1 MRLTAAAALLAAI
14 GFSAQAAD
22 LGTLSVT
29 SRLNEPLSARLT
41 VNNVDPKVEPL
52 VVRLAPEATY
62 DRIGKKP
69 LAADTGLE
77 LTLESKSP
85 WAVRIKSE
93 KPVTSRDF
101 PLIVELNDGGKLSAK
116 YYRIRLE
123 PAVAPAPAAATMAT
137 AQAQTKQAAPSA
149 GKLPSTAAMPSVET
163 KKAEPAAKPA
173 PAKRETVKAKPQ
185 VKPASAKTTANK
197 PQYTL
202 ADPIIV
208 KPGMTMWS
216 IANLLV
222 PRYEGARTEEVLVAL
237 IRRNPAAFKNG
248 RISGLKPGARL
259 NAPTQAQVDAV
270 GTDVAWCLVH
280 VTPNADMRKA
290 PSARNLNRAHQRMK
304 QARIAWTPKK
314 PAAEVQKPAVKHAE
328 PMKPAAPE
336 AKPETAAP
344 AAAAAA
350 AAAAATAAATTEALT
365 PAAAPEETK
374 PAQMQATKTE
384 PAADTQP
391 VMTAQPAVEEKT
403 EEEGSSAWLWGL
415 LIILIAAAAGGW
427 FVWRRKKEKEEFERT
442 ERTIRFLRPEPTTPQ
457 QVRNM
462 DELLTKRME
471 ADAAAKRGFDAAPAA
486 TATATA
492 AAAATV
498 TSSETKVPETAA
510 PQPAAE
516 VRPEVKAQAP
526 EEEPRPF
533 TLTSTSSGMQI
544 QPPEAFSAE
553 TLVTAEDGHSSE
565 AMAVKLAAA
574 QQKIDAGLPDDA
586 EKLLREV
593 KLFGTDEQRAAA
605 ERLLDAVRRV

>member
-123 PAVAPAPAAATMAT
+123 PAVAPAPAAAPKAT

-173 PAKRETVKAKPQ
+173 
-185 VKPASAKTTANK
+185 SAKTTTNK

-314 PAAEVQKPAVKHAE
+314 PAAEVQKPAVKPAE
-328 PMKPAAPE
+328 PMKPAAPG

-344 AAAAAA
+344 AAAV

-365 PAAAPEETK
+365 PTAAPEETK
-374 PAQMQATKTE
+374 PAQTQVTKTE

-391 VMTAQPAVEEKT
+391 EMTAQPAVEEKT

-457 QVRNM
+457 QVRKM

-492 AAAATV
+492 ATAATV
-498 TSSETKVPETAA
+498 TASETKAPETAA

-553 TLVTAEDGHSSE
+553 TPVTAEDGHSPE

-574 QQKIDAGLPDDA
+574 QQKIDAGFPDDA

>member
-123 PAVAPAPAAATMAT
+123 PAVAPAPAAAPKAT

-185 VKPASAKTTANK
+185 VKPASAKTTTNK

-314 PAAEVQKPAVKHAE
+314 PAAPV
-328 PMKPAAPE
+328 
-336 AKPETAAP
+336 

-350 AAAAATAAATTEALT
+350 ASTAAATTEALT

-374 PAQMQATKTE
+374 PAQSQATKTE

-391 VMTAQPAVEEKT
+391 VMTAQPAIEEKT

-457 QVRNM
+457 QVRKM

-471 ADAAAKRGFDAAPAA
+471 ADAASKRGFDAAPAA

-492 AAAATV
+492 ATAATV
-498 TSSETKVPETAA
+498 TASETKAPETAA

-553 TLVTAEDGHSSE
+553 TPVTAEDGHSPE

-574 QQKIDAGLPDDA
+574 QQKIDAGFPDDA

>member
-123 PAVAPAPAAATMAT
+123 PAVAPAPAAAPKAT

-185 VKPASAKTTANK
+185 VKPASAKTTTNK

-314 PAAEVQKPAVKHAE
+314 PAAEVQKPA
-328 PMKPAAPE
+328 APE

-344 AAAAAA
+344 VAAAAAA
-350 AAAAATAAATTEALT
+350 ASTAAATTEALT

-374 PAQMQATKTE
+374 PAQTQATKTE

-457 QVRNM
+457 QVRKM

-492 AAAATV
+492 ATAATV
-498 TSSETKVPETAA
+498 TASETKAPETAA

-553 TLVTAEDGHSSE
+553 TPVTAEDGHSPE

-574 QQKIDAGLPDDA
+574 QQKIDAGFPDDA

-593 KLFGTDEQRAAA
+593 KLFGTDEQRAA

>member
-85 WAVRIKSE
+85 WVVRIKSE

-123 PAVAPAPAAATMAT
+123 PAVAPAPAVAPKATV
-137 AQAQTKQAAPSA
+137 QAQTKQAAPSA

-163 KKAEPAAKPA
+163 KKAEPASKPA

-185 VKPASAKTTANK
+185 VKPASAKTTTNK

-280 VTPNADMRKA
+280 VTPNADMRKD

-314 PAAEVQKPAVKHAE
+314 PAAEVQKPAVKPAE

-336 AKPETAAP
+336 AKPETAA
-344 AAAAAA
+344 
-350 AAAAATAAATTEALT
+350 AAAATAAATTEALT
-365 PAAAPEETK
+365 PTAAPEETK
-374 PAQMQATKTE
+374 PAQTQVTKTE

-391 VMTAQPAVEEKT
+391 EMTAQPAVEEKT

-498 TSSETKVPETAA
+498 TASETKAPETAA

-553 TLVTAEDGHSSE
+553 TPVTAEDGHSPE

-574 QQKIDAGLPDDA
+574 QQKIDAGFPDDA

>member
-123 PAVAPAPAAATMAT
+123 PAVAPAPAAAPKAT

-185 VKPASAKTTANK
+185 VKPASAKTTTNK

-314 PAAEVQKPAVKHAE
+314 PAAEVQKPAVKPAE

-344 AAAAAA
+344 AVAT
-350 AAAAATAAATTEALT
+350 AAATAAATTEALT

-374 PAQMQATKTE
+374 PAQTQTTKTE

-403 EEEGSSAWLWGL
+403 VEEGSSAWLWGL

-471 ADAAAKRGFDAAPAA
+471 ADAAAKRGFDVAPAA

-498 TSSETKVPETAA
+498 TASETMAPETAA
-510 PQPAAE
+510 PQPVAE

-553 TLVTAEDGHSSE
+553 TPVTAEDGHSSE

-605 ERLLDAVRRV
+605 ERLLDAVRCV

>member
-85 WAVRIKSE
+85 WVVRIKSE

-123 PAVAPAPAAATMAT
+123 PAVAPAPAAAPKAT

-185 VKPASAKTTANK
+185 VKPASAKTTTNK

-222 PRYEGARTEEVLVAL
+222 PRYEGTRTEEVLVAL

-248 RISGLKPGARL
+248 RISGLKSGARL

-304 QARIAWTPKK
+304 QARIAWTPKE
-314 PAAEVQKPAVKHAE
+314 PAAEVQKPAVKPAE

-344 AAAAAA
+344 AAAAAV
-350 AAAAATAAATTEALT
+350 ATATAAAATTEALT
-365 PAAAPEETK
+365 PTAAPEETK
-374 PAQMQATKTE
+374 PAQTQATKTE

-471 ADAAAKRGFDAAPAA
+471 ADAAAKRGFDVAPAA

-498 TSSETKVPETAA
+498 TASETKAPETAA

-516 VRPEVKAQAP
+516 VRPEVRAQAP

-553 TLVTAEDGHSSE
+553 TPVTAEDGHSSE

-605 ERLLDAVRRV
+605 ERLLDAVCRV

>member
-85 WAVRIKSE
+85 WVVRIKSE

-123 PAVAPAPAAATMAT
+123 PAVAPAPAAAPKAT

-185 VKPASAKTTANK
+185 VKPASAKTTTNK

-259 NAPTQAQVDAV
+259 KEPTQAQVDAV

-314 PAAEVQKPAVKHAE
+314 PAAEVQKPAVKPAE
-328 PMKPAAPE
+328 PMKPATPE

-374 PAQMQATKTE
+374 PAQTQATKTE

-391 VMTAQPAVEEKT
+391 EMTAQPAVEEKT

-492 AAAATV
+492 AATV
-498 TSSETKVPETAA
+498 TASETKAPETAA

-516 VRPEVKAQAP
+516 VRSEVKAQAP

-553 TLVTAEDGHSSE
+553 TPVTAEDGHSPE
-565 AMAVKLAAA
+565 AMAVKLTAA
-574 QQKIDAGLPDDA
+574 QQKIDAGFPDDA

-593 KLFGTDEQRAAA
+593 KLFGTDEQRAAS

>member
-85 WAVRIKSE
+85 WVVRIKSE

-123 PAVAPAPAAATMAT
+123 PAVAPAPAAAPMAT

-163 KKAEPAAKPA
+163 KKVEPAAKPA

-185 VKPASAKTTANK
+185 VKPASAKTTTNK

-259 NAPTQAQVDAV
+259 KEPTQAQVDAV

-314 PAAEVQKPAVKHAE
+314 PAAEVQKPAVKPAE
-328 PMKPAAPE
+328 PMKPATPE

-344 AAAAAA
+344 AAAA

-374 PAQMQATKTE
+374 PAQTQATKTE

-391 VMTAQPAVEEKT
+391 EMTAQPAVEEKT

-427 FVWRRKKEKEEFERT
+427 FVWRRKKEKEEF
-442 ERTIRFLRPEPTTPQ
+442 
-457 QVRNM
+457 
-462 DELLTKRME
+462 
-471 ADAAAKRGFDAAPAA
+471 
-486 TATATA
+486 
-492 AAAATV
+492 
-498 TSSETKVPETAA
+498 
-510 PQPAAE
+510 AE
-516 VRPEVKAQAP
+516 VTEA
-526 EEEPRPF
+526 
-533 TLTSTSSGMQI
+533 LTRGQLFVGKISSFLN
-544 QPPEAFSAE
+544 PL
-553 TLVTAEDGHSSE
+553 TY
-565 AMAVKLAAA
+565 AVINLSIVALIWGGAKQVDL
-574 QQKIDAGLPDDA
+574 GS
-586 EKLLREV
+586 
-593 KLFGTDEQRAAA
+593 
-605 ERLLDAVRRV
+605 

>member
-85 WAVRIKSE
+85 WVVRIKSE

-123 PAVAPAPAAATMAT
+123 PAVAPAPAAAPMAT

-185 VKPASAKTTANK
+185 VKPASAKTTTNK

-259 NAPTQAQVDAV
+259 KEPTQAQVDAV

-314 PAAEVQKPAVKHAE
+314 PAAEVQKPAVKPAE
-328 PMKPAAPE
+328 PMKPATPE

-344 AAAAAA
+344 
-350 AAAAATAAATTEALT
+350 AAATTEALT

-374 PAQMQATKTE
+374 PAQTQATKTE

-391 VMTAQPAVEEKT
+391 EMTAQPAVEEKT

-498 TSSETKVPETAA
+498 TASETKAPETAA

-516 VRPEVKAQAP
+516 VRSEVKAQAP

-553 TLVTAEDGHSSE
+553 TPVTAEDGHSPE
-565 AMAVKLAAA
+565 AMAVKLTAA
-574 QQKIDAGLPDDA
+574 QQKIDAGFPDDA

>member
-123 PAVAPAPAAATMAT
+123 PAVAPAPAAAPMAT

-185 VKPASAKTTANK
+185 VKPASAKTTTNK

-314 PAAEVQKPAVKHAE
+314 PAAEVQKPAVKPAE

-344 AAAAAA
+344 
-350 AAAAATAAATTEALT
+350 AAAATAAATTEALT

-374 PAQMQATKTE
+374 PAQTQATKTE

-391 VMTAQPAVEEKT
+391 EMTAQPAVEEKT

-415 LIILIAAAAGGW
+415 LIILIAATAGGW

-471 ADAAAKRGFDAAPAA
+471 ADAASKRGFDAAPAA

-498 TSSETKVPETAA
+498 TASETKAPETAA

-553 TLVTAEDGHSSE
+553 TPVTAEDGHSPE

-574 QQKIDAGLPDDA
+574 QQKIDAGFPDDA

>member
-85 WAVRIKSE
+85 WVVRIKSE

-123 PAVAPAPAAATMAT
+123 PAVAPAPAAAPMAT

-185 VKPASAKTTANK
+185 VKPASAKTTTNK

-237 IRRNPAAFKNG
+237 I
-248 RISGLKPGARL
+248 SGLKPGARL
-259 NAPTQAQVDAV
+259 KEPTQVQVDAV

-314 PAAEVQKPAVKHAE
+314 PAAEVQKPAVKPAE
-328 PMKPAAPE
+328 PMKPATPE

-344 AAAAAA
+344 AAAA

-374 PAQMQATKTE
+374 PAQTQATKTE

-391 VMTAQPAVEEKT
+391 EMTAQPAVEEKT

-498 TSSETKVPETAA
+498 TASETKAPETAA

-516 VRPEVKAQAP
+516 VRSEVKAQAP

-553 TLVTAEDGHSSE
+553 TPVTAEDGHSPE
-565 AMAVKLAAA
+565 AMAVKLTAA
-574 QQKIDAGLPDDA
+574 QQKIDAGFPDDA

>member
-123 PAVAPAPAAATMAT
+123 PAVAPAPAAAPKAT

-149 GKLPSTAAMPSVET
+149 GKLPSTAAMSSVET
-163 KKAEPAAKPA
+163 KKAEPASKPA

-185 VKPASAKTTANK
+185 VKPASAKTTTNK

-202 ADPIIV
+202 SDPIIV

-314 PAAEVQKPAVKHAE
+314 PAGEVQKPAVKPAE

-344 AAAAAA
+344 AVAT
-350 AAAAATAAATTEALT
+350 AAATAAATTEALT

-374 PAQMQATKTE
+374 PAQTQTTKTE

-403 EEEGSSAWLWGL
+403 VEEGSSAWLWGL

-471 ADAAAKRGFDAAPAA
+471 ADAAAKRGFDVAPAA

-498 TSSETKVPETAA
+498 TASETMAPETAA
-510 PQPAAE
+510 PQPVAE

-553 TLVTAEDGHSSE
+553 TPVTAEDGHSSE

>member
-1 MRLTAAAALLAAI
+1 
-14 GFSAQAAD
+14 
-22 LGTLSVT
+22 
-29 SRLNEPLSARLT
+29 
-41 VNNVDPKVEPL
+41 
-52 VVRLAPEATY
+52 
-62 DRIGKKP
+62 
-69 LAADTGLE
+69 
-77 LTLESKSP
+77 
-85 WAVRIKSE
+85 
-93 KPVTSRDF
+93 
-101 PLIVELNDGGKLSAK
+101 
-116 YYRIRLE
+116 
-123 PAVAPAPAAATMAT
+123 
-137 AQAQTKQAAPSA
+137 
-149 GKLPSTAAMPSVET
+149 MPSVET

-185 VKPASAKTTANK
+185 VKPASAKTTTNK
-197 PQYTL
+197 PQYML

-314 PAAEVQKPAVKHAE
+314 PAAEVQKPAVKPAE

-344 AAAAAA
+344 AAAA

-374 PAQMQATKTE
+374 PAQTQATKTE

-492 AAAATV
+492 ATAATV
-498 TSSETKVPETAA
+498 TASETKTPETAA

-553 TLVTAEDGHSSE
+553 TPVTAEDGHSPE

-574 QQKIDAGLPDDA
+574 QQKIDAGFPDDA

>member
-123 PAVAPAPAAATMAT
+123 PAVAPAPAAAPKAT

-185 VKPASAKTTANK
+185 VKPASAKTTTNK

-259 NAPTQAQVDAV
+259 KEPTQAQVDAV

-314 PAAEVQKPAVKHAE
+314 PAAEVQKPAVKPAE

-374 PAQMQATKTE
+374 PAQTQATKTE

-391 VMTAQPAVEEKT
+391 EMTAQPAVEEKT

-492 AAAATV
+492 AATV
-498 TSSETKVPETAA
+498 TASETKAPETAA

-516 VRPEVKAQAP
+516 VRSEVKAQAP

-553 TLVTAEDGHSSE
+553 TPVTAEDGHSPE
-565 AMAVKLAAA
+565 AMAVKLTAA
-574 QQKIDAGLPDDA
+574 QQKIDAGFPDDA

-593 KLFGTDEQRAAA
+593 KLFGTDEQRAAS

>member
-1 MRLTAAAALLAAI
+1 MRLTAVAALLAAI

-123 PAVAPAPAAATMAT
+123 PAVAPAPAAAPKAT

-163 KKAEPAAKPA
+163 KKAEPASKPA

-185 VKPASAKTTANK
+185 VKPASAKTTTNK

-202 ADPIIV
+202 SDPIIV

-290 PSARNLNRAHQRMK
+290 SSARNLNRAHQRMK

-314 PAAEVQKPAVKHAE
+314 PAGEVQKPAVKPAE

-344 AAAAAA
+344 AVAT
-350 AAAAATAAATTEALT
+350 AAATAAATTEALT

-374 PAQMQATKTE
+374 PAQTQTTKTE

-403 EEEGSSAWLWGL
+403 VEEGSSAWLWGL

-471 ADAAAKRGFDAAPAA
+471 ADAAAKRGFDVAPAA

-498 TSSETKVPETAA
+498 TASETMAPETAA
-510 PQPAAE
+510 PQPVAE

-553 TLVTAEDGHSSE
+553 TPVTAEDGHSSE

-605 ERLLDAVRRV
+605 ERLLDAVRCV

>member
-123 PAVAPAPAAATMAT
+123 PAVAPKAT

-185 VKPASAKTTANK
+185 VKPASAKTTTNK

-314 PAAEVQKPAVKHAE
+314 PAAEVQKPAVKPAE

-344 AAAAAA
+344 AAAA

-374 PAQMQATKTE
+374 PAQTQATKTE

-391 VMTAQPAVEEKT
+391 EMTAQPAVEEKT

-415 LIILIAAAAGGW
+415 LIILIAATAGGW

-471 ADAAAKRGFDAAPAA
+471 ADAASKRGFDAAPAA

-498 TSSETKVPETAA
+498 TASETKAPETAA

-553 TLVTAEDGHSSE
+553 TPVTAEDGHSPE

-574 QQKIDAGLPDDA
+574 QQKIDAGFPDDA

-605 ERLLDAVRRV
+605 ERPLDAVRRV

>member
-85 WAVRIKSE
+85 WVVRIKSE

-123 PAVAPAPAAATMAT
+123 PAVAPAPAAAPKAT

-185 VKPASAKTTANK
+185 VKPASAKTTTNK

-248 RISGLKPGARL
+248 RISGLKSGARL
-259 NAPTQAQVDAV
+259 KEPTQAQVDAV

-314 PAAEVQKPAVKHAE
+314 PAAEVQKPAVKPAE
-328 PMKPAAPE
+328 PMKPATPE

-344 AAAAAA
+344 AAAA

-374 PAQMQATKTE
+374 PAQTQATKTE
-384 PAADTQP
+384 PAADT
-391 VMTAQPAVEEKT
+391 QPAVEEKT

-498 TSSETKVPETAA
+498 TASETKAPETAA

-516 VRPEVKAQAP
+516 VRSEVKAQAP

-553 TLVTAEDGHSSE
+553 TPVTAEDGHSPE
-565 AMAVKLAAA
+565 AMAVKLTAA
-574 QQKIDAGLPDDA
+574 QQKIDAGFPDDA

>member
-123 PAVAPAPAAATMAT
+123 PAVAPAPAAAPKAT

-185 VKPASAKTTANK
+185 VKPASAKTTTNK

-314 PAAEVQKPAVKHAE
+314 PAAEVQKPAVKPAE
-328 PMKPAAPE
+328 PMKPAAP
-336 AKPETAAP
+336 AAS
-344 AAAAAA
+344 
-350 AAAAATAAATTEALT
+350 TAAATTEALT

-374 PAQMQATKTE
+374 PAQSQATKTE

-391 VMTAQPAVEEKT
+391 VMTAQPAIEEKT

-457 QVRNM
+457 QVRKM

-492 AAAATV
+492 ATAATV
-498 TSSETKVPETAA
+498 TASETKAPETAA

-553 TLVTAEDGHSSE
+553 TPVTAEDGHSPE

-574 QQKIDAGLPDDA
+574 QQKIDAGFPDDA

>member
-29 SRLNEPLSARLT
+29 SRLNEPLSAQLT

-123 PAVAPAPAAATMAT
+123 PAVAPMAT

-185 VKPASAKTTANK
+185 VKPASAKTTTNK

-280 VTPNADMRKA
+280 VTPNADMRKD

-314 PAAEVQKPAVKHAE
+314 PAAEVQKPTVKPAE

-344 AAAAAA
+344 AAAA

-374 PAQMQATKTE
+374 PAQTQVTKTE

-391 VMTAQPAVEEKT
+391 EMTAQPAVEEKT

-498 TSSETKVPETAA
+498 TASETKAPETAA

-553 TLVTAEDGHSSE
+553 TPVTAEDGHSPE

-574 QQKIDAGLPDDA
+574 QQKIDAGFPDDA

>member
-123 PAVAPAPAAATMAT
+123 PAVAPAPAAAPKAT

-163 KKAEPAAKPA
+163 KKAEPASKPA

-185 VKPASAKTTANK
+185 VKPASAKTTTNK

-222 PRYEGARTEEVLVAL
+222 PRYEGARTEEVLAL

-304 QARIAWTPKK
+304 QARIARTPKK
-314 PAAEVQKPAVKHAE
+314 PAAEVQKPAVKPAE

-344 AAAAAA
+344 AAATV
-350 AAAAATAAATTEALT
+350 AAAATAAATTEALT

-374 PAQMQATKTE
+374 PAQTQTTKTE
-384 PAADTQP
+384 PAADMQP

-403 EEEGSSAWLWGL
+403 EEEGSGAWLWGL

-498 TSSETKVPETAA
+498 TASETMAPETAA

-553 TLVTAEDGHSSE
+553 IPVTAEDGHSPE

>member
-123 PAVAPAPAAATMAT
+123 PAVAPAPAAAPKAT

-185 VKPASAKTTANK
+185 VKPASAKTTTNK

-202 ADPIIV
+202 SDPIIV

-314 PAAEVQKPAVKHAE
+314 PAGEVQKPAVKPAE

-344 AAAAAA
+344 AVAT
-350 AAAAATAAATTEALT
+350 AAATAAATTEALT

-374 PAQMQATKTE
+374 PAQTQTTKTE

-403 EEEGSSAWLWGL
+403 VEEGSSAWLWGL

-471 ADAAAKRGFDAAPAA
+471 ADAAAKRGFDVAPAA

-498 TSSETKVPETAA
+498 TASETMAPETAA
-510 PQPAAE
+510 PQPVAE

-553 TLVTAEDGHSSE
+553 TPVTAEDGHSSE

-605 ERLLDAVRRV
+605 ERLLDAVCRV

>member
-123 PAVAPAPAAATMAT
+123 PAVAPAPAAAPKAT

-185 VKPASAKTTANK
+185 VKPASAKTTTNK

-314 PAAEVQKPAVKHAE
+314 PAAEVQKPAVKPAE

-336 AKPETAAP
+336 AKPETAA
-344 AAAAAA
+344 AAS
-350 AAAAATAAATTEALT
+350 TAAATTEALT

-374 PAQMQATKTE
+374 PAQTQATKTE

-492 AAAATV
+492 ATAATV
-498 TSSETKVPETAA
+498 TASETKAPETAA

-533 TLTSTSSGMQI
+533 TLTSTFSGMQI

-553 TLVTAEDGHSSE
+553 TPVTAEDGHSPE

-574 QQKIDAGLPDDA
+574 QQKIDAGFPDDA

>member
-123 PAVAPAPAAATMAT
+123 PAVAPAPAAAPKAT

-185 VKPASAKTTANK
+185 VKPASAKTTTNK

-314 PAAEVQKPAVKHAE
+314 PAAEVQKPAVKPAE

-344 AAAAAA
+344 VAAAAAA
-350 AAAAATAAATTEALT
+350 ASTAAATTEALT

-374 PAQMQATKTE
+374 PAQTQATKTE
-384 PAADTQP
+384 
-391 VMTAQPAVEEKT
+391 PAVEEKT

-457 QVRNM
+457 QVRKM

-492 AAAATV
+492 ATAATV
-498 TSSETKVPETAA
+498 TASETKAPETAA

-553 TLVTAEDGHSSE
+553 TPVTAEDGHSPE

-574 QQKIDAGLPDDA
+574 QQKIDAGFPDDA

>member
-123 PAVAPAPAAATMAT
+123 PAVAPAPAA
-137 AQAQTKQAAPSA
+137 
-149 GKLPSTAAMPSVET
+149 MPSVET

-185 VKPASAKTTANK
+185 VKPASAKTTTNK

-314 PAAEVQKPAVKHAE
+314 PAAEVQKPAVKPAE

-350 AAAAATAAATTEALT
+350 AAATAAATTEALT
-365 PAAAPEETK
+365 PTAAPEETK
-374 PAQMQATKTE
+374 PAQTQATKTE
-384 PAADTQP
+384 PVADTQP
-391 VMTAQPAVEEKT
+391 EMTAQPAVEEKT

-457 QVRNM
+457 QVRKM

-492 AAAATV
+492 ATAATV
-498 TSSETKVPETAA
+498 TASETKAPETAA

-553 TLVTAEDGHSSE
+553 TPVTAEDGHSPE

-574 QQKIDAGLPDDA
+574 QQKIDAGFPDDA

>member
-123 PAVAPAPAAATMAT
+123 PAVAPAPAAAPMAT

-350 AAAAATAAATTEALT
+350 AAATAAATTEALT

-510 PQPAAE
+510 PQPAGE

>member
-85 WAVRIKSE
+85 WVVRIKSE

-123 PAVAPAPAAATMAT
+123 PAVAPAPAAAPKAT
-137 AQAQTKQAAPSA
+137 VQAQTKQAAPSA

-185 VKPASAKTTANK
+185 VKPASAKTTTNK

-270 GTDVAWCLVH
+270 GTDVALC
-280 VTPNADMRKA
+280 M
-290 PSARNLNRAHQRMK
+290 
-304 QARIAWTPKK
+304 
-314 PAAEVQKPAVKHAE
+314 
-328 PMKPAAPE
+328 
-336 AKPETAAP
+336 
-344 AAAAAA
+344 
-350 AAAAATAAATTEALT
+350 
-365 PAAAPEETK
+365 
-374 PAQMQATKTE
+374 
-384 PAADTQP
+384 
-391 VMTAQPAVEEKT
+391 
-403 EEEGSSAWLWGL
+403 
-415 LIILIAAAAGGW
+415 
-427 FVWRRKKEKEEFERT
+427 
-442 ERTIRFLRPEPTTPQ
+442 
-457 QVRNM
+457 
-462 DELLTKRME
+462 
-471 ADAAAKRGFDAAPAA
+471 
-486 TATATA
+486 
-492 AAAATV
+492 
-498 TSSETKVPETAA
+498 
-510 PQPAAE
+510 
-516 VRPEVKAQAP
+516 
-526 EEEPRPF
+526 
-533 TLTSTSSGMQI
+533 
-544 QPPEAFSAE
+544 
-553 TLVTAEDGHSSE
+553 
-565 AMAVKLAAA
+565 
-574 QQKIDAGLPDDA
+574 
-586 EKLLREV
+586 
-593 KLFGTDEQRAAA
+593 
-605 ERLLDAVRRV
+605 

>member
-123 PAVAPAPAAATMAT
+123 PAVAPAPAVAPKAT

-185 VKPASAKTTANK
+185 VKPASAKTTTNK

-314 PAAEVQKPAVKHAE
+314 PAGEVQKPAVKPAE

-344 AAAAAA
+344 AAA
-350 AAAAATAAATTEALT
+350 TTEALT
-365 PAAAPEETK
+365 PVAAPEETK
-374 PAQMQATKTE
+374 PAQTQTTKTE

-442 ERTIRFLRPEPTTPQ
+442 ERTIRFLRPEPTTLQ

-471 ADAAAKRGFDAAPAA
+471 ADAAAKRGFDVAPAA

-492 AAAATV
+492 AATAAAAATV
-498 TSSETKVPETAA
+498 TAFETKALETAA

-544 QPPEAFSAE
+544 QPPEALSAE
-553 TLVTAEDGHSSE
+553 TPVTAEDGHSSE

-605 ERLLDAVRRV
+605 ERFLDAVRRV

>member
-85 WAVRIKSE
+85 WVVRIKSE

-123 PAVAPAPAAATMAT
+123 PAVAPAPAAAPKAT

-185 VKPASAKTTANK
+185 VKPASAKTTTNK

-280 VTPNADMRKA
+280 VTPNADMRKD

-314 PAAEVQKPAVKHAE
+314 PAAEVQKPAVKPAE
-328 PMKPAAPE
+328 PMKPAAPG

-344 AAAAAA
+344 AA

-365 PAAAPEETK
+365 PTAAPEETK
-374 PAQMQATKTE
+374 PAQTQVTKTE

-391 VMTAQPAVEEKT
+391 EMTAQPAVEEKT

-498 TSSETKVPETAA
+498 TASETKAPETAA

-553 TLVTAEDGHSSE
+553 TAEDGHSPE

-574 QQKIDAGLPDDA
+574 QQKIDAGFPDDA

>member
-1 MRLTAAAALLAAI
+1 MRLTAVAALLAAI

-123 PAVAPAPAAATMAT
+123 PAVAPAPAAAPKAT

-163 KKAEPAAKPA
+163 KKAEPASKPA

-185 VKPASAKTTANK
+185 VKPASAKTTTNK

-202 ADPIIV
+202 SDPIIV

-314 PAAEVQKPAVKHAE
+314 PAGEVQKPAVKPAE

-344 AAAAAA
+344 AVAT
-350 AAAAATAAATTEALT
+350 AAATAAATTEALT

-374 PAQMQATKTE
+374 PAQTQTTKTE

-403 EEEGSSAWLWGL
+403 VEEGSSAWLWGL

-471 ADAAAKRGFDAAPAA
+471 ADAAAKRGFDVAPAA

-498 TSSETKVPETAA
+498 TASETMAPETAA
-510 PQPAAE
+510 PQPVAE

-553 TLVTAEDGHSSE
+553 TPVTAEDGHSSE

-605 ERLLDAVRRV
+605 ERLLDAVRCV

>member
-85 WAVRIKSE
+85 WVVRIKSE

-123 PAVAPAPAAATMAT
+123 PAVAPAPAATPMAT

-149 GKLPSTAAMPSVET
+149 GKLPSTAAMPSVEM

-185 VKPASAKTTANK
+185 VKPASAKTTTNK

-259 NAPTQAQVDAV
+259 KEPTQAQVDAV

-314 PAAEVQKPAVKHAE
+314 PAAEVQKPAVKPAE
-328 PMKPAAPE
+328 PMKPATPE

-344 AAAAAA
+344 AAA

-374 PAQMQATKTE
+374 PAQTQATKTE

-391 VMTAQPAVEEKT
+391 EMTAQPAVEEKA

-498 TSSETKVPETAA
+498 TASETKAPETAA

-516 VRPEVKAQAP
+516 VRSAVKAQAP

-553 TLVTAEDGHSSE
+553 TPVTAEDGHSPE
-565 AMAVKLAAA
+565 AMAVKLTAA

>member
-85 WAVRIKSE
+85 WVVRIKSE

-123 PAVAPAPAAATMAT
+123 PAVAPAPAAAPMAT

-185 VKPASAKTTANK
+185 VKPASAKTTTNK

-259 NAPTQAQVDAV
+259 KEPTQAQVDAV

-314 PAAEVQKPAVKHAE
+314 PAAEVQKPAVKPAE
-328 PMKPAAPE
+328 PMKPATPE

-344 AAAAAA
+344 AAAA

-374 PAQMQATKTE
+374 PAQTQATKTE

-391 VMTAQPAVEEKT
+391 EMTAQPAVEEKT

-498 TSSETKVPETAA
+498 TASETKAPETAA

-553 TLVTAEDGHSSE
+553 TPVTAEDGHSPE
-565 AMAVKLAAA
+565 AMAVKLTAA
-574 QQKIDAGLPDDA
+574 QQKIDAGFPDDA

>member
-1 MRLTAAAALLAAI
+1 M
-14 GFSAQAAD
+14 
-22 LGTLSVT
+22 
-29 SRLNEPLSARLT
+29 
-41 VNNVDPKVEPL
+41 
-52 VVRLAPEATY
+52 
-62 DRIGKKP
+62 
-69 LAADTGLE
+69 
-77 LTLESKSP
+77 
-85 WAVRIKSE
+85 
-93 KPVTSRDF
+93 
-101 PLIVELNDGGKLSAK
+101 
-116 YYRIRLE
+116 
-123 PAVAPAPAAATMAT
+123 
-137 AQAQTKQAAPSA
+137 
-149 GKLPSTAAMPSVET
+149 
-163 KKAEPAAKPA
+163 
-173 PAKRETVKAKPQ
+173 
-185 VKPASAKTTANK
+185 
-197 PQYTL
+197 
-202 ADPIIV
+202 
-208 KPGMTMWS
+208 
-216 IANLLV
+216 
-222 PRYEGARTEEVLVAL
+222 
-237 IRRNPAAFKNG
+237 
-248 RISGLKPGARL
+248 
-259 NAPTQAQVDAV
+259 
-270 GTDVAWCLVH
+270 H

-304 QARIAWTPKK
+304 QARIARTPKK
-314 PAAEVQKPAVKHAE
+314 PAAEVQKPAVKPAE

-344 AAAAAA
+344 AAATV
-350 AAAAATAAATTEALT
+350 AAAATAAATTEALT

-374 PAQMQATKTE
+374 PAQTQTTKTE
-384 PAADTQP
+384 PAADMQP

-403 EEEGSSAWLWGL
+403 EEEGSGAWLWGL

-498 TSSETKVPETAA
+498 TASETMAPETAA

-553 TLVTAEDGHSSE
+553 IPVTAEDGHSPE